1 MANNM
6 EQKIKTMNLIDFDLS
21 FVGEEKY
28 LQAYIDYL
36 FASSD
41 KSLKDNLKAMDL
53 PNSSY
58 HYCKN
63 NGFKN
68 SYFTLEIIAKYF
80 NVELKIDNQISKEL
94 EELLSKA
101 FTECFYVEGKT
112 KDIREKLKKYEYLS
126 HNNILSPIYYLI
138 YISVLDLPDQIEKYK
153 EELPHFVIPMMDFIY
168 PSLPFDLQYVY
179 LDMLSQYYQV
189 TDEMDKY
196 PPIIKELEKLDPYV
210 DERVKTM
217 GHYDLIV
224 LNFCV
229 NNIENAYKYTKSC
242 EQLYIKYFNPRRL
255 NYIKKNLTGLAFKC
269 QKYDEVVTSARSN
282 LLFTSR
288 EETRPVVYKQ
298 TIMLLCSALILT
310 KQYKEAINS
319 TELIYE
325 NEFTDYYNQAMLIK
339 MFCYLKLNKKA
350 QLEDVYAQLK
360 VVDDN
365 RAITLADLIHD
376 LISQKRKE
384 MSTFGKRLKPIYVD
398 AFSGYRQICDLL
410 KTEYEQYL
418 KKNNKFIDILDM

>member
-1 MANNM
+1 MAKNLD
-6 EQKIKTMNLIDFDLS
+6 QKIKAMNLIDFDLS
-21 FVGEEKY
+21 FVNEETY
-28 LQAYIDYL
+28 LKSYIDYL
-36 FASSD
+36 FSSSG

-68 SYFTLEIIAKYF
+68 SYFTLEIIANYF
-80 NVELKIDNQISKEL
+80 HVELNIDDEILKQL

-112 KDIREKLKKYEYLS
+112 KDIREELKKYEYLS
-126 HNNILSPIYYLI
+126 HNNILSPIYYLV

-153 EELPHFVIPMMDFIY
+153 KEIPSYIVPMVEGIY
-168 PSLPFDLQYVY
+168 SSLPFDLKYVY
-179 LDMLSQYYQV
+179 QDMISQYYQV
-189 TDEMDKY
+189 TDEIDKY
-196 PPIIKELEKLDPYV
+196 LPIIKELERMDPYV

-269 QKYDEVVTSARSN
+269 QKYDEVIASARSN

-288 EETRPVVYKQ
+288 EETRPIVYKQ
-298 TIMLLCSALILT
+298 TIMLLCTALILT
-310 KQYKEAINS
+310 KQYKEAISS

-325 NEFTDYYNQAMLIK
+325 NEFTDYYNQALLIK
-339 MFCYLKLNKKA
+339 MFCYLKLNKKEKIEETYSKI
-350 QLEDVYAQLK
+350 QLVEDA
-360 VVDDN
+360 
-365 RAITLADLIHD
+365 RAITLSDLIHD
-376 LISQKRKE
+376 LISQKRKD
-384 MSTFGKRLKPIYVD
+384 MATFGKRLKPIYID